1 MSTVIRGVE
10 PGSPADR
17 AKILPG
23 ETLLTLNGR
32 RVRDVL
38 DYKFYGYE
46 PELQVGLEGPQ
57 GARTVRVK
65 KREGED
71 LGLSFETYLIDRP
84 RSCANKCVFCFIDQL
99 PKGMRE
105 TLYFKDD
112 DARLSFLM
120 GNYVSMTNLSQAD
133 IDRIIEM
140 HISPIHISVHAT
152 EPELRAQMLGNP
164 RGAGGYGIMER
175 FSRAGIQMQCQI
187 VLCPGLNDGEHLD
200 RTLSDL
206 MSLVPQVSSVSVVPV
221 GLSRHR
227 EGLCPL
233 VPVTA
238 EKARE
243 VLSQVERAGERCLE
257 RHGERVFYCGDEFYL
272 KAGRPLP
279 ESAYYG
285 EFQQLENGIG
295 MLSLFL
301 EEFRTALR
309 FADLPHAPVSLSLAT
324 GMAAKPFLEL
334 MMAELGEKWPEFKC
348 RVFGIPNRFF
358 GEAIDVAGLVVGGDL
373 IRALR
378 LEHLERD
385 LFLPEAMLRQGETV
399 FLDDVS
405 VRDVERELKVRVTPI
420 PNDGGVLLDKIL
432 ELAEER

>member
-133 IDRIIEM
+133 IERII
-140 HISPIHISVHAT
+140 
-152 EPELRAQMLGNP
+152 
-164 RGAGGYGIMER
+164 
-175 FSRAGIQMQCQI
+175 
-187 VLCPGLNDGEHLD
+187 D
-200 RTLSDL
+200 RK
-206 MSLVPQVSSVSVVPV
+206 SVV
-221 GLSRHR
+221 
-227 EGLCPL
+227 
-233 VPVTA
+233 
-238 EKARE
+238 
-243 VLSQVERAGERCLE
+243 
-257 RHGERVFYCGDEFYL
+257 
-272 KAGRPLP
+272 
-279 ESAYYG
+279 
-285 EFQQLENGIG
+285 
-295 MLSLFL
+295 
-301 EEFRTALR
+301 
-309 FADLPHAPVSLSLAT
+309 
-324 GMAAKPFLEL
+324 
-334 MMAELGEKWPEFKC
+334 
-348 RVFGIPNRFF
+348 
-358 GEAIDVAGLVVGGDL
+358 
-373 IRALR
+373 
-378 LEHLERD
+378 
-385 LFLPEAMLRQGETV
+385 
-399 FLDDVS
+399 
-405 VRDVERELKVRVTPI
+405 
-420 PNDGGVLLDKIL
+420 
-432 ELAEER
+432 